1 MRFACGKE
9 LIEIPTTLAIGDAID
24 YVGQQMR
31 TEEGIKFKYTFSG
44 SVYFKRMQELGL
56 YVTDVA
62 AIKAKV
68 KEAGMEGVYNQKV
81 C

>member
-1 MRFACGKE
+1 M
-9 LIEIPTTLAIGDAID
+9 AIGDAID
-24 YVGQQMR
+24 HVGKQMR
-31 TEEGIKFKYTFSG
+31 TEEGITLKYTFSG

-56 YVTDVA
+56 YTTDVA

-68 KEAGMEGVYNQKV
+68 KEAGLEGVYDQKI